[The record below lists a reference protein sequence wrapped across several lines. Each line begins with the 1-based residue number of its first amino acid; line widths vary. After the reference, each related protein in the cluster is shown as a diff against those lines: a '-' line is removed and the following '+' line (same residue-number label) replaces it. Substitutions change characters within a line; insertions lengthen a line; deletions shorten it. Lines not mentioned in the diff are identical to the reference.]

1 MANLRLEAATEDEVR
16 VLAEEIGTA
25 VVVEDLRV
33 WQGRKGVPPAWLG
46 YAHVRLMDPGEPAT
60 PALAKR
66 LARKEPAAGSEP
78 AAPVRPTRVTSPRRR
93 AAP

>member
-1 MANLRLEAATEDEVR
+1 MAQLRLEAATEDEVR

-66 LARKEPAAGSEP
+66 VARKDAAAEPESA
-78 AAPVRPTRVTSPRRR
+78 RPTRVTTPRRR
-93 AAP
+93 TAR